1 MNIRGAVPTN
11 AYASGW
17 SGTSMATPH
26 IAGSVA
32 LLWQAKPS
40 LIGNID
46 ATELLLEKK
55 AVHIKTVETCGGTA
69 GKVPNNVFGY
79 GVLNIYR
86 AVIAP

>member
-1 MNIRGAVPTN
+1 VNIRGAVPTN

-17 SGTSMATPH
+17 NGTSMATPH
-26 IAGSVA
+26 LAGAIA

-40 LIGNID
+40 LDGDVN
-46 ATELLLEKK
+46 ATETLLEKK
-55 AVHIKTVETCGGTA
+55 AVHIKTTETCGGTQ